1 MPTSLVSTGV
11 QFPDSTIQ
19 TTAASPA
26 GLVLISSVTPTAAT
40 TVSFNFS
47 GSYDNYYISISGVK
61 PNTTQTFKSR
71 VSIGGTLQTSS
82 IYNTLEG
89 VPVINASTAAASRN
103 EIPTQMGSQYGVNSG
118 LPAEY
123 AMSANIF
130 ILGVNSGQ
138 SKYFDADVSMYYS
151 GGSGD
156 AWYASKSNASI
167 QTTSALSG
175 ITFYWGSGSI
185 NFAAQGKIKL
195 YGYSN

>member
-103 EIPTQMGSQYGVNSG
+103 EIPTQMGSQVGVTAG